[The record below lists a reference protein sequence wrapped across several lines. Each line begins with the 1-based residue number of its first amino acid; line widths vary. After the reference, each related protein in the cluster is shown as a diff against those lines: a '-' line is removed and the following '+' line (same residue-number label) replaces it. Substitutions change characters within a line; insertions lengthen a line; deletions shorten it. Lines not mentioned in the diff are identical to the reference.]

1 MTDVLG
7 VYFLSGHSVDSG
19 FFLEKVLCLLTAPA
33 CHIQALKSDL
43 NGGAF

>member
-19 FFLEKVLCLLTAPA
+19 FFWKKFSVYLQHQRVTYR
-33 CHIQALKSDL
+33 H
-43 NGGAF
+43 